1 MNMQNRLPA
10 LARNYIVYLVLA
22 WTGVIIASFLWN
34 TRAAH
39 KDLFEKARIEA
50 RTLYDLNLLYRRWSA
65 NHGGV
70 YVPVTDTLQPNP
82 YLNFPNRDV
91 TTTGGL
97 KLTLVNPAWMT
108 RQVFELFRGK
118 EPSSIVTRLS
128 SLKYIN
134 PVNKPD
140 AWEERGLRA
149 FEQGLAE
156 LSEIVEINEQPYLKL
171 MRPFIT
177 EQGCLKCHGH
187 QGYRVGE
194 IRGGMT
200 VAIPMKPYFGVAAEQ
215 RKSTFLSHALVW
227 LIGTAGIIL
236 FSRNIRKQ
244 QDHLGKSEQKYRL
257 LFESNP
263 HPMWV
268 YDLENLAFLMVNNA
282 AVKKYGY
289 SREEFL
295 AMTIKDIRPPEDVP
309 ALIEN
314 VTGVTEGIDEAG
326 IWRHRKKDGAVIF
339 ADITSHVLTFQGRRA
354 ELVLAHDVTERRRL
368 EDQLLQA
375 QKMEAVGLL
384 AGGIAHDFNNI
395 LSAIIGYGNLVQ
407 MKMAADDPL
416 RNHIDHILTSAER
429 AAVLTQSL
437 LAFSRKQI
445 INPQPVNVND
455 CIAKM
460 EKLLQRLIRED
471 IEFTT
476 RRADE
481 DIIVM
486 ADAGQLEQVLM
497 NLATNARD
505 AMPDGGLLTIETK
518 QQEIGEDFIRTHNY
532 GMPGPYAVISVTDTG
547 IGMDAKTKERIF
559 EPFFT
564 TKETGKGTGLGLAIV
579 YGIVKQH
586 NGYINVYSEPGTGT
600 TFKIYLPVS
609 SAAAGRHEPGKP
621 TELKRGTETVLVA
634 EDDEDL
640 RDLTRSVLKEFGYTI
655 IMAENGE
662 DAVQKFLVNKDAVR
676 LLILDV
682 IMPKKNGKEVY
693 EEAKAIRPGIKA
705 LFISG
710 YTADIVHKKGFL
722 DQTLHFISKP
732 FSPDEL
738 LRKVRDVLDG

>member
-1 MNMQNRLPA
+1 
-10 LARNYIVYLVLA
+10 
-22 WTGVIIASFLWN
+22 
-34 TRAAH
+34 
-39 KDLFEKARIEA
+39 
-50 RTLYDLNLLYRRWSA
+50 
-65 NHGGV
+65 
-70 YVPVTDTLQPNP
+70 
-82 YLNFPNRDV
+82 
-91 TTTGGL
+91 
-97 KLTLVNPAWMT
+97 
-108 RQVFELFRGK
+108 
-118 EPSSIVTRLS
+118 
-128 SLKYIN
+128 
-134 PVNKPD
+134 
-140 AWEERGLRA
+140 
-149 FEQGLAE
+149 
-156 LSEIVEINEQPYLKL
+156 
-171 MRPFIT
+171 
-177 EQGCLKCHGH
+177 
-187 QGYRVGE
+187 
-194 IRGGMT
+194 
-200 VAIPMKPYFGVAAEQ
+200 
-215 RKSTFLSHALVW
+215 
-227 LIGTAGIIL
+227 
-236 FSRNIRKQ
+236 
-244 QDHLGKSEQKYRL
+244 
-257 LFESNP
+257 
-263 HPMWV
+263 MWV

-314 VTGVTEGIDEAG
+314 VSGVTEGIDAAG

-354 ELVLAHDVTERRRL
+354 ELVLAHDVTERKRL

-476 RRADE
+476 RLADG

-518 QQEIGEDFIRTHNY
+518 RQEIGEDFIRMHNY

-547 IGMDAKTKERIF
+547 VGMDAKTKERIF

-564 TKETGKGTGLGLAIV
+564 TKEMGKGTGLGLAIV

-609 SAAAGRHEPGKP
+609 SAAAGRHEPG
-621 TELKRGTETVLVA
+621 TTEELKRGTETVLVA

-655 IMAENGE
+655 IMAENGD
-662 DAVQKFLVNKDAVR
+662 DAVQKFLENKDAVR

-722 DQTLHFISKP
+722 DQTLYFISKP